1 MGSITAV
8 MISFFASA
16 VLGPVLIPF
25 LRWLKCGQMVRS
37 DGPAAHLKKMG
48 TPTMGGIPLMN
59 RLLIRKCMIK
69 SVMQSASFTG
79 FCCGKKRAQV
89 FDL

>member
-1 MGSITAV
+1 MMGSITAV

-37 DGPAAHLKKMG
+37 DGPAA
-48 TPTMGGIPLMN
+48 
-59 RLLIRKCMIK
+59 
-69 SVMQSASFTG
+69 S
-79 FCCGKKRAQV
+79 
-89 FDL
+89 